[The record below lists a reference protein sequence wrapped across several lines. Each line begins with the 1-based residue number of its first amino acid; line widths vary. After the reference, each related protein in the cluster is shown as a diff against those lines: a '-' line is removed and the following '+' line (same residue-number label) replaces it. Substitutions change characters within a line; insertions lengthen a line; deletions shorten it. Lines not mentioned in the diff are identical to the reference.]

1 MQEFKIGRATVRIHG
16 VVNQEIIKDA
26 SIKFMKKVIR
36 KQKNEI
42 EIHKN
47 SGRLDRNRQRSEKGV
62 RNSI

>member
-1 MQEFKIGRATVRIHG
+1 MQEYKIGRATVRIHG
-16 VVNQEIIKDA
+16 AVNQEMIKDA

-42 EIHKN
+42 HKN
-47 SGRLDRNRQRSEKGV
+47 SGRMDRNRQWSEKGV